1 MSKELERKLHTHITE
16 RLGIYEDYL
25 VEALNHDGISLTIIS
40 LGVPTAHESELKNLE
55 HLRDAG
61 LFVRDVRWSRSGRN
75 KSYLYKLTKEGQELA
90 EKIKNEKVEEEEEE

>member
-1 MSKELERKLHTHITE
+1 MSKELEHKLHTHITE

-25 VEALNHDGISLTIIS
+25 VEALNHNGISLTIIS

-75 KSYLYKLTKEGQELA
+75 KSYIYKLTKEGQDLA
-90 EKIKNEKVEEEEEE
+90 EKIRNEKVDEEEGE